1 MRLKTY
7 TAPTVQEAM
16 AMVRL
21 EMGDEAIIVST
32 GRAADGRG
40 AEITAAI
47 DAAGSETEPLFLG
60 GEEEPGD
67 VLAMVRQSLVH
78 HGAPGGLAE
87 RLALA
92 AATFGD
98 ADPSISL
105 AGALESVFAFQPLRP
120 GATDRP
126 LMLVGPPGAGKTL
139 TVAKLLAREVMAG
152 RAVEAISIDI
162 RRAGGV
168 EQLAAFTRILSLDL
182 ATADSPHALAEALG
196 RCRPEAAVVIDAPGC
211 NPYSASDM
219 AELGASARAVDAE
232 PVLVMAAGGDPVEA
246 ADIALA
252 FAEIGAHRM
261 VATRLDM
268 ARRLGGLLAA
278 AGGARLGF
286 SEISLTPQVAGG
298 LSSIDSLSLARLLLP
313 ERPAAAGAAPSR
325 SAANR
330 PPAVDRPASDRRPA
344 ARVSHANE
352 AVP

>member
-7 TAPTVQEAM
+7 AAPTVQEAM

-32 GRAADGRG
+32 GKAADGRA

-47 DAAGSETEPLFLG
+47 EVANADLDSLSSAGD
-60 GEEEPGD
+60 EEAGD
-67 VLAMVRQSLVH
+67 VLATVRQSLVH
-78 HGAPGGLAE
+78 HGAPTGLAE
-87 RLALA
+87 RLAVA

-98 ADPSISL
+98 ADPAISL

-120 GATDRP
+120 GANDRP
-126 LMLVGPPGAGKTL
+126 LMLVGPPGVGKTL

-152 RAVEAISIDI
+152 RPVEAISIDI

-168 EQLAAFTRILSLDL
+168 EQLAAFTRILSLELGTAESPRLL
-182 ATADSPHALAEALG
+182 ADMLA
-196 RCRPEAAVVIDAPGC
+196 RCRSDAAVVIDTPGC
-211 NPYSASDM
+211 NPYSATEM

-232 PVLVMAAGGDPVEA
+232 PVLVLAAGSDPVEA

-252 FAEIGAHRM
+252 FAEIGVHRL

-268 ARRLGGLLAA
+268 ARRLGSLLAA

-286 SEISLTPQVAGG
+286 SEISLTPQVADG
-298 LSSIDSLSLARLLLP
+298 LSSIDPLSLARLLLP
-313 ERPAAAGAAPSR
+313 DSR
-325 SAANR
+325 S
-330 PPAVDRPASDRRPA
+330 PVRRPA
-344 ARVSHANE
+344 ARASHPSE